1 MVWQVSQR
9 QWSEAKQLLSQALEG
24 LDTLLGPQHVYCISA
39 AEVLW
44 RLCRRSG
51 DLQQAELLLSRLSAA
66 ASSSSAPDPAPASR
80 GFYTLREDDFSG
92 PEEEEEE
99 EEEGDDED
107 QFGVREDSITM
118 TMSRGRGRSG
128 KSHEEEPQ
136 SQEDEDDDDDDEE
149 GDRDRGRDEE
159 VPPSRGSAL
168 SALSSRPAER
178 RGRAAKDGEGEA
190 GRRPTLRGAQAQAQ
204 AAVRARTFT
213 SYRR

>member
-168 SALSSRPAER
+168 SSRPAER

-190 GRRPTLRGAQAQAQ
+190 GRRPTHRGAQAQAQ